1 MSRRRGVTLLEV
13 VLAVTVAAITG
24 LAAASAVQAASTA
37 TDRVTRVRRAAEAE
51 MRLRSLLTDAARHI
65 PPASMVDGARLRI
78 DGEAER
84 PVLRFATR
92 GVVPPFGTG
101 AIWWVTVWRSG
112 DSLLVEAAPP
122 TASTLAARHLAVPGV
137 TGLSVRVLDTE
148 ALPWQAGWS
157 LAGRLPHVLEVT
169 WRLPTAAP
177 PPLRVR
183 LAPLGE
189 GARP

>member
-37 TDRVTRVRRAAEAE
+37 TDRVTRMRRAVEGE
-51 MRLRSLLTDAARHI
+51 TRLRTLLTDAARHI
-65 PPASMVDGARLRI
+65 PPASMVDGARLRM
-78 DGEAER
+78 DGAADS

-122 TASTLAARHLAVPGV
+122 TASTVAVRRLVVPGV
-137 TGLSVRVLDTE
+137 TRLSVRVLDAE
-148 ALPWQAGWS
+148 SLPWQAGWS
-157 LAGRLPHVLEVT
+157 LAGRLPQALEVA
-169 WRLPTAAP
+169 WMLPTAAP

-189 GARP
+189 GAQP